1 MTALC
6 DKFKIEKRLVIVES
20 PAKCDK
26 IEEYLGGAYKCIA
39 SYGHLC
45 TIASIKDIDIANNF
59 EPTYTLLEDA
69 MKAAQIK
76 KIKEEI
82 AKADEVILASDN
94 DREGEAIAFHICRI
108 FGLPLDK
115 TKRIIFHEITKD
127 ALLKAVANPTTVNM
141 SMVRSQQARQVLDV
155 LVGFTVSPV
164 LWKLIQANKANA
176 LSAGRC
182 QTPALKLVYEN
193 YERIKATPGKKVY
206 STVGYFTKL
215 VLPFSLTKEYENEED
230 MEYFIECCVNHDHIF
245 TRVDPKPSVK
255 AAPKPFT
262 TSRIQQAAS
271 NELHYSPKE
280 TMKLCQ
286 TLYEAGLITYMRTD
300 SDKYSAEFI
309 NTCKKYI
316 VDTYNNDKYISPDIN
331 ERTLCSGQNA
341 VELKHVEDGPII
353 LDEGLNKRKKTSK
366 PSKSSKP
373 SSTEGVKPTVE
384 RADLVQAAH
393 EAIRPTNILCTP
405 GVNISI
411 YKQLTTKEIRMYEFI
426 WTNSLESLM
435 ADATFSSFK
444 SNITAAEEN
453 VFVYHVEQVVFP
465 GWLIVANKYE
475 KESKEYAY
483 LMALKQGAT
492 VEYKKIEARQTIK
505 CLQSHYTEA
514 RLVSLLEDHGIG
526 RPSTYASIV
535 DKIQQRNYVKKE
547 DIDGITVLCKDFI
560 LEGDTMTEATV
571 TKVVGNEKNKLVIT
585 PVGIIV
591 MEFLLKYYG
600 DLFNYDYTKTM
611 ETRLDMIASDQ
622 QVWHTLCGDC
632 YRDLLRLTQELKGLE
647 KLEYVID
654 DHHVYIIGKNGP
666 VIKCNENGVVK
677 FKPVRQNL
685 DMGKLERGEYQ
696 LEEVLEDAL
705 RQDNNLGKYKGDDLI
720 VKKGKYGLYAM
731 YGENRLSLA
740 MLGNRPVENITY
752 AEVFKVLEEDGL
764 LKPSYN
770 KDQKRKGVLR
780 EISSSLSVREGKW
793 GPYVYYKTTQMKSPK
808 FFELK
813 QFEKDTKTKIK
824 TCEINV
830 LKDWIKTTHNVG

>member
-6 DKFKIEKRLVIVES
+6 DKYKIEKRLVIVES

-26 IEEYLGGAYKCIA
+26 IEEYLGGTYKCIA

-59 EPTYTLLEDA
+59 EPTYTLLEDP

-193 YERIKATPGKKVY
+193 NERIKATPGKKVY

-230 MEYFIECCVNHDHIF
+230 MEYFIECSVNHDHIF
-245 TRVDPKPSVK
+245 TRTEPKPSVK

-300 SDKYSAEFI
+300 SDKYSAEFVDA
-309 NTCKKYI
+309 CKKYI
-316 VDTYNNDKYISPDIN
+316 VDTYNNDKYISTDIN
-331 ERTLCSGQNA
+331 SRTLCSGQNA
-341 VELKHVEDGPII
+341 VELKNVIDGTTV
-353 LDEGLNKRKKTSK
+353 LNEGLNKRKK
-366 PSKSSKP
+366 PSKQSNKKGTSSAIA
-373 SSTEGVKPTVE
+373 SPTVE
-384 RADLVQAAH
+384 KAELIQAAH

-405 GVNISI
+405 GVNVSI
-411 YKQLTTKEIRMYEFI
+411 YKQLSAKEIRMYEFI

-453 VFVYHVEQVVFP
+453 VFVYNVEQVVFP
-465 GWLIVANKYE
+465 GWLKVSNKYE
-475 KESKEYAY
+475 KDSKEYAY
-483 LMALKQGAT
+483 LMALKQGST

-505 CLQSHYTEA
+505 SLQSHYTEA

-547 DIDGITVLCKDFI
+547 DIDGITVLCKDFT

-571 TKVVGNEKNKLVIT
+571 TKTVGNEKNKLVIT

-600 DLFNYDYTKTM
+600 ELFNYDYTKTM

-632 YRDLLRLTQELKGLE
+632 YADLMRLTRELKGLE

-696 LEEVLEDAL
+696 LEEVVEEAL
-705 RQDNNLGKYKGDDLI
+705 KQENNLGKYKGDDLI

-793 GPYVYYKTTQMKSPK
+793 GPYVYYKTTQMKTPK

-824 TCEINV
+824 TCELNV

>member
-1 MTALC
+1 MAALC
-6 DKFKIEKRLVIVES
+6 DKYKIEKRLVIVES

-26 IEEYLGGAYKCIA
+26 IEEYLGSSYKCIA

-59 EPTYTLLEDA
+59 EPTYALLEDP

-82 AKADEVILASDN
+82 AKADTVILASDN

-164 LWKLIQANKANA
+164 LWKLIQVNKTNA

-193 YERIKATPGKKVY
+193 NERIKANPGKKVY

-215 VLPFSLTKEYENEED
+215 VLPFSLTKDYENEED
-230 MEYFIECCVNHDHIF
+230 MEYFIESSVNHDHIF
-245 TRVDPKPSVK
+245 TRTDPKPSVK

-300 SDKYSAEFI
+300 SDKYSAEFVDK
-309 NTCKKYI
+309 CKKYI
-316 VDTYNNDKYISPDIN
+316 VDTYNNDKFISTEIN
-331 ERTLCSGQNA
+331 ERMICSGQNSA
-341 VELKHVEDGPII
+341 ELKNITDGPTI
-353 LDEGLNKRKKTSK
+353 LEEGLNKRKKTSK
-366 PSKSSKP
+366 PSNKKVLS
-373 SSTEGVKPTVE
+373 PTVE
-384 RADLVQAAH
+384 KVELVQAAH

-411 YKQLTTKEIRMYEFI
+411 YKQLTTREIRMYEFI

-435 ADATFSSFK
+435 ADASFSSFK
-444 SNITAAEEN
+444 SNITAAEDN
-453 VFVYHVEQVVFP
+453 VFVYNVEQVVFP

-475 KESKEYAY
+475 KDSKEYAY
-483 LMALKQGAT
+483 LMALKQGST
-492 VEYKKIEARQTIK
+492 VDYKKIEARQTIK
-505 CLQSHYTEA
+505 SLQSHYTEA

-547 DIDGITVLCKDFI
+547 DIAGVTVQCKDFI

-571 TKVVGNEKNKLVIT
+571 TKTVGNEKNKLVIT

-591 MEFLLKYYG
+591 MEFLQKYYG
-600 DLFNYDYTKTM
+600 ELFNYDYTKTM
-611 ETRLDMIASDQ
+611 EMRLDMIATDQ
-622 QVWHTLCGDC
+622 QVWHTLCDDC
-632 YRDLLRLTQELKGLE
+632 YKDLLRLTRELKGLE

-654 DHHVYIIGKNGP
+654 PTHVYIIGKNGP
-666 VIKCNENGVVK
+666 VIKCNEAGTIK
-677 FKPVRQNL
+677 FKPVRANL
-685 DMGKLERGEYQ
+685 DMGKLERGEYK
-696 LEEVLEDAL
+696 LEEVVEEAH

-752 AEVFKVLEEDGL
+752 AEVFKILEEDGL

-780 EISSSLSVREGKW
+780 EISSSLSIREGKW
-793 GPYVYYKTTQMKSPK
+793 GPYVYYKTTQMKTPK

-824 TCEINV
+824 TCELNV

>member
-20 PAKCDK
+20 PAKCNK
-26 IEEYLGGAYKCIA
+26 IEEYLGGSYKCIA

-45 TIASIKDIDIANNF
+45 TIASLKDIDIANNF
-59 EPTYTLLEDA
+59 EPTYTLLDDPI
-69 MKAAQIK
+69 KAAQIK

-82 AKADEVILASDN
+82 TKADEVILASDN

-115 TKRIIFHEITKD
+115 TKRIIFHEITKE
-127 ALLKAVANPTTVNM
+127 ALLKAIANPTTVNM
-141 SMVRSQQARQVLDV
+141 NMVRSQQARQVLDV

-182 QTPALKLVYEN
+182 QTPALKIIHEN

-230 MEYFIECCVNHDHIF
+230 MEYFIECSVNHDHIF
-245 TRVDPKPSVK
+245 TRTDPKPSVK

-300 SDKYSAEFI
+300 SDKYSAEFVD
-309 NTCKKYI
+309 TCKKYI
-316 VDTYNNDKYISPDIN
+316 IDTYNDDKYISPIIN
-331 ERTLCSGQNA
+331 AQMLCSGQTV
-341 VELKHVEDGPII
+341 VELKNITDSQEI

-366 PSKSSKP
+366 QSNKKGNS
-373 SSTEGVKPTVE
+373 PTVE
-384 RADLVQAAH
+384 NVGLVQAAH

-411 YKQLTTKEIRMYEFI
+411 YKQLTAREIRMYEFI

-444 SNITAAEEN
+444 SNITAAEDN
-453 VFVYHVEQVVFP
+453 AFVYNVEQVVFP
-465 GWLIVANKYE
+465 GWLIVSNKYE
-475 KESKEYAY
+475 KESKEYTY
-483 LMALKQGAT
+483 LMALKQCST
-492 VEYKKIEARQTIK
+492 VDYKKIEARQTIK
-505 CLQSHYTEA
+505 SLQSHYTEA

-547 DIDGITVLCKDFI
+547 DIEGITVLCKDFT
-560 LEGDTMTEATV
+560 LEGDTMTETTV
-571 TKVVGNEKNKLVIT
+571 TKTVGNEKNKLVIT

-591 MEFLLKYYG
+591 IEFLLKYYG
-600 DLFNYDYTKTM
+600 ELFNYEYTKTM
-611 ETRLDMIASDQ
+611 ELRLDMIATNQ
-622 QVWHTLCGDC
+622 QIWHTLCGDC
-632 YRDLLRLTQELKGLE
+632 YKDLLRLTRELKGLE

-654 DHHVYIIGKNGP
+654 PHHVYIIGKNGP
-666 VIKCNENGVVK
+666 VIKHVLNGETK
-677 FKPVRQNL
+677 FKPVRPNL
-685 DMGKLERGEYQ
+685 DMCKLERGEYQ
-696 LEEVLEDAL
+696 LEEVVEDTL
-705 RQDNNLGKYKGDDLI
+705 KQDNNLGKYKGDDLI
-720 VKKGKYGLYAM
+720 VKKGKYGLYAV

-752 AEVFKVLEEDGL
+752 GEVFKVLEEDGL

-780 EISSSLSVREGKW
+780 EISSSLSIREGKW
-793 GPYVYYKTTQMKSPK
+793 GPYVYYKTTQMKTPK

-813 QFEKDTKTKIK
+813 QFEKDTKAKIK

>member
-1 MTALC
+1 MTAFC
-6 DKFKIEKRLVIVES
+6 DKYKIEKRLVIVES

-26 IEEYLGGAYKCIA
+26 IEEYLGGTYKCIA

-59 EPTYTLLEDA
+59 EPTYTLLDDP

-127 ALLKAVANPTTVNM
+127 ALLKAVTNPTTVNM
-141 SMVRSQQARQVLDV
+141 NMVRSQQARQVLDV

-164 LWKLIQANKANA
+164 LWKLIQANKTNA

-193 YERIKATPGKKVY
+193 NERIKATPGKKVY

-230 MEYFIECCVNHDHIF
+230 MEYFIECSVNHDHIF
-245 TRVDPKPSVK
+245 TRDVPKASVK
-255 AAPKPFT
+255 VAPKPFT

-300 SDKYSAEFI
+300 SDKYSAEFVD
-309 NTCKKYI
+309 TCKKYI
-316 VDTYNNDKYISPDIN
+316 VDTYNNDKYISPAIN
-331 ERTLCSGQNA
+331 AHTICSGQNA
-341 VELKHVEDGPII
+341 VELTNIADGPTM
-353 LDEGLNKRKKTSK
+353 LEEGLNKRKKTGK
-366 PSKSSKP
+366 PSNKKTGS
-373 SSTEGVKPTVE
+373 PTVE
-384 RADLVQAAH
+384 KMDLVQAAH

-411 YKQLTTKEIRMYEFI
+411 FKQLSTREIRMYEFI

-435 ADATFSSFK
+435 ADSTFSSFK

-453 VFVYHVEQVVFP
+453 VFVYHAEQVVFP

-505 CLQSHYTEA
+505 SLQSHYTEA

-547 DIDGITVLCKDFI
+547 DIAGVTVLCKDFT

-571 TKVVGNEKNKLVIT
+571 TKTVGNEKNKLVIT

-611 ETRLDMIASDQ
+611 ELRLDMIATEKE
-622 QVWHTLCGDC
+622 VWHTLCGDC
-632 YRDLLRLTQELKGLE
+632 YKDLLRLTRELKGLE

-654 DHHVYIIGKNGP
+654 ENHVYIIGKNGP
-666 VIKCNENGVVK
+666 VIKCNEAGTIK
-677 FKPVRQNL
+677 FKQVRANL

-696 LEEVLEDAL
+696 LEEVVEEAL
-705 RQDNNLGKYKGDDLI
+705 KQDNHLGKYKGDDLI
-720 VKKGKYGLYAM
+720 VKKGKYGLYAT

-780 EISSSLSVREGKW
+780 EISSSLSIREGKW
-793 GPYVYYKTTQMKSPK
+793 GPYVYYKTTQMKTPK

-824 TCEINV
+824 TCELNV

>member
-6 DKFKIEKRLVIVES
+6 DKYKIEKRLVIVES

-26 IEEYLGGAYKCIA
+26 IEEYLGSAYKCIA

-45 TIASIKDIDIANNF
+45 TISSIKDIDIANNF
-59 EPTYTLLEDA
+59 EPTYTLLDDP
-69 MKAAQIK
+69 MKAAQIR

-82 AKADEVILASDN
+82 AKADTVILASDN

-164 LWKLIQANKANA
+164 LWKLIQMNKTNA

-193 YERIKATPGKKVY
+193 NERIKATPGKKVY

-215 VLPFSLTKEYENEED
+215 VLPFSLTKDYENEED
-230 MEYFIECCVNHDHIF
+230 MEYFIESSANHDHIF
-245 TRVDPKPSVK
+245 THTYPKPSVK

-300 SDKYSAEFI
+300 SDKYSAEFVDL
-309 NTCKKYI
+309 CKKYI
-316 VDTYNNDKYISPDIN
+316 VDTYNNDKYISPTIN
-331 ERTLCSGQNA
+331 ERTICSDQNS
-341 VELKHVEDGPII
+341 VDLKTITDGPTI
-353 LDEGLNKRKKTSK
+353 LEEGLNKRKKTSK
-366 PSKSSKP
+366 PSNKKAGS
-373 SSTEGVKPTVE
+373 PTVE
-384 RADLVQAAH
+384 KTELVQAAH

-411 YKQLTTKEIRMYEFI
+411 HKQLTTREIRMYEFI

-444 SNITAAEEN
+444 SNITAAEDN
-453 VFVYHVEQVVFP
+453 VFVYNVEQVAFP

-505 CLQSHYTEA
+505 SLQSHYTEA

-547 DIDGITVLCKDFI
+547 DIAGVTVQCKDFT
-560 LEGDTMTEATV
+560 LEGDTMTKATV
-571 TKVVGNEKNKLVIT
+571 TKTVGNEKNKLVIT

-600 DLFNYDYTKTM
+600 ELFNYDYTKTM
-611 ETRLDMIASDQ
+611 EMRLDMIATDQ

-632 YRDLLRLTQELKGLE
+632 YKDLLRLTQELKGLE

-654 DHHVYIIGKNGP
+654 PTHVYIIGKNGP
-666 VIKCNENGVVK
+666 VIKCNEGGTIK
-677 FKPVRQNL
+677 FKPVRANL
-685 DMGKLERGEYQ
+685 DMGKLERGEYT
-696 LEEVLEDAL
+696 LEEVVEDNL
-705 RQDNNLGKYKGDDLI
+705 KQDNNLGKYKGDDLI

-780 EISSSLSVREGKW
+780 EISSSLSIREGKW
-793 GPYVYYKTTQMKSPK
+793 GPYVYYKTTQMKTPK